1 MCCVETKG
9 GAMYCS
15 LIYYKSLSPLLC
27 SVCVLPVYNICVSV
41 SWNMDKL
48 SSLFSLNLAGTKHAN
63 KSADEINIL
72 IGYFVSCFSSAL
84 TFQSSVTSHV
94 HLDFSQT
101 RFTLL
106 HKLFPERF
114 GGEDGRGAWETTI
127 FPKLGVLADPKGV
140 MTDLWCKDSWE
151 KVPKNKLKAHVSC
164 CVESNRNW
172 KSLIKIVPAK
182 SLRCLFIWGM
192 NRAPR
197 APFYQAWGRLSQ
209 NDGTCDGSTRPM
221 ASKFNFPET
230 EWCSFF

>member
-27 SVCVLPVYNICVSV
+27 SVCVLLVYNICVSV

-182 SLRCLFIWGM
+182 SGGWIVLHEHRFTKHEVVCHKTMGLVMDLPGLWHQNLISLRLNDALF
-192 NRAPR
+192 
-197 APFYQAWGRLSQ
+197 F
-209 NDGTCDGSTRPM
+209 
-221 ASKFNFPET
+221 
-230 EWCSFF
+230 

>member
-101 RFTLL
+101 RFILL
-106 HKLFPERF
+106 HKRF

-127 FPKLGVLADPKGV
+127 FPKLGVLADQRE
-140 MTDLWCKDSWE
+140 LWQIYDARTAGKRSQ
-151 KVPKNKLKAHVSC
+151 
-164 CVESNRNW
+164 
-172 KSLIKIVPAK
+172 KI
-182 SLRCLFIWGM
+182 
-192 NRAPR
+192 N
-197 APFYQAWGRLSQ
+197 
-209 NDGTCDGSTRPM
+209 
-221 ASKFNFPET
+221 
-230 EWCSFF
+230 